1 MAISLPCT
9 TTRTEN
15 SKESDVTFDHDEIYV
30 METHIDDMNPEIF
43 GFLMDMLL
51 TAGALDVGH
60 IPIQMKKNRPGVRL
74 TVVSPPD
81 KLEELARIIL
91 IESTAIG
98 VRYYPARRFKLE
110 RSIEERVT
118 SLGSMKVKVLRE
130 GERIVRV
137 APEYEECR
145 RIAHAKGIPLMEV
158 YRIVEKETGGI
169 GKDEL

>member
-1 MAISLPCT
+1 MG
-9 TTRTEN
+9 
-15 SKESDVTFDHDEIYV
+15 FDSDEIYV
-30 METHIDDMNPEIF
+30 MESHIDDMNPELF
-43 GFLMDMLL
+43 GFLMELL
-51 TAGALDVGH
+51 LAAGALDVGH
-60 IPIQMKKNRPGVRL
+60 TPIQMKKNRPGVRL
-74 TVVSPPD
+74 TVICREE

-118 SLGSMKVKVLRE
+118 SLGTMKVKVLRE
-130 GERIVRV
+130 GEKVVRV

-145 RIAHAKGIPLMEV
+145 RIAIERGIPLIEV
-158 YRIVEKETGGI
+158 YRIVERETGGM

>member
-1 MAISLPCT
+1 M
-9 TTRTEN
+9 
-15 SKESDVTFDHDEIYV
+15 TFDHDEIYV
-30 METHIDDMNPEIF
+30 METHIDDMNPEVF
-43 GFLMDMLL
+43 GFLMELLL

-60 IPIQMKKNRPGVRL
+60 TPIQMKKNRPGVRL

-81 KLEELARIIL
+81 KLDDLARIIL
-91 IESTAIG
+91 TESTAIG

-110 RSIEERVT
+110 RSIEARAT

-145 RIAHAKGIPLMEV
+145 RIARDKGIPLMEV
-158 YRIVEKETGGI
+158 YRIVERETGT
-169 GKDEL
+169 KT

>member
-1 MAISLPCT
+1 M
-9 TTRTEN
+9 
-15 SKESDVTFDHDEIYV
+15 TFDSDEIYV
-30 METHIDDMNPEIF
+30 METHIDDMNPEVF
-43 GFLMDMLL
+43 GFLMELL
-51 TAGALDVGH
+51 LNSGALDVGH
-60 IPIQMKKNRPGVRL
+60 TPIQMKKNRPGVRL
-74 TVVSPPD
+74 TVICKEE

-145 RIAHAKGIPLMEV
+145 RIACDKGIPILEV
-158 YRIVEKETGGI
+158 YRIVERETGATSM
-169 GKDEL
+169 KDEL

>member
-1 MAISLPCT
+1 M
-9 TTRTEN
+9 
-15 SKESDVTFDHDEIYV
+15 TFDRDEIYV
-30 METHIDDMNPEIF
+30 METHIDDMNPEVF
-43 GFLMDMLL
+43 GFLMELLL

-60 IPIQMKKNRPGVRL
+60 TPIQMKKNRPGVRL

-118 SLGSMKVKVLRE
+118 SLGNMKVKVLRE
-130 GERIVRV
+130 GERIVRI

-145 RIAHAKGIPLMEV
+145 RIACAKGIPILEV
-158 YRIVEKETGGI
+158 YRIVERETGATSM
-169 GKDEL
+169 KDEL